1 MPRRSI
7 LTDRQR
13 AALFDLPTDDASML
27 RHYTLA
33 DDDLEIIRARR
44 RRHNRF
50 GFALQLCA
58 LRYPGRLL
66 TPGEVIPMEVTR
78 FLAAQLGLKPDD
90 LAGYARREETRH
102 EHLAALRD
110 LYGYKMFTGRG
121 SRDLKVWL
129 ESKAETA
136 RSNEDLARRFVEQ
149 CRATQTILPG
159 ITVIERLCA
168 DALVAAERRVEAR
181 IAGRL
186 DDDMRTRLDAL
197 LTEDAGGSVTRFVWL
212 RQFEVGRNSAD
223 MNRLL
228 DRLEFLQALAL
239 DRGILANVPPHR
251 VARLR
256 RQGERYFAGDLRDI
270 SGDRRLAIL
279 AVCALEWRSSIADAV
294 VETHDRIV
302 GKTWREAKSRCDAR
316 MDDAKSALKDTLQS
330 FATLGSALLEA
341 HDDRASLE
349 EAGGNAGGWISLKEL
364 VATAS
369 QLTDT
374 FAADP
379 LVHVGHGYH
388 RFRRYAPRMLRAL
401 DICAAPVAEPLL
413 AASAIIAG
421 TETATVLPLTFLRR
435 GSKWLRHLNADAGD
449 ATRLWEVAVLFHLR
463 EAFRSG
469 DIWLAQSRRF
479 GDLKDALVPVEV
491 ARATPR
497 LAMPFEPET
506 WLADR
511 KARMAD
517 AVHRL
522 ARAAKAGAIPGGS
535 IEDGTLKIDRLTAAV
550 PEEADALVLDLYGR
564 LPEVRVTDL
573 LLEVDAEVGFT
584 EAFTHLRTGAPCKD
598 RIGLLNVLLA
608 EGLNLG
614 LSKMAGATNTHD
626 FFQLSRLSRWH
637 VESEAMARALAI
649 VIEGQSNLPMA
660 RFWGGGQTA
669 SSDGQFFPTTRQGEA
684 MNLINAKYGHE
695 PGLKAYTHVSDQ
707 FGPFATQ
714 TIPATVNE
722 APYIL
727 DGLLMTEAGQ
737 KIREQYADTGGFTDH
752 VFAVTAL
759 LGFQFIPRIRD
770 LPSKRLYLFKP
781 DACPKELK
789 GLIGGKIRDR
799 LIAANW
805 PDILRS
811 VATMASGAMPPSQLL
826 RKFASYPRQHELA
839 VALREI
845 GRVERTLFIIDWLLD
860 ADMQR
865 RAQIGLNKGEAHHA
879 LKNALRIGRQ
889 GEIRD
894 RTSEGQH
901 FRMAGLNL
909 LAAIV
914 IYWNT
919 KHLGQAVASRLSCI
933 FNDCLEMNHV
943 FRGPGINNKRTSRR
957 FNDVTVRAV
966 IGHLAWVIRDDSL
979 DAIGNLKRVSALRY
993 RFVVKH
999 LFSHCTTISEFEL
1012 KGA

>member
-1 MPRRSI
+1 MPRRQV

-13 AALFDLPTDDASML
+13 SSLLDLPTDDAAL
-27 RHYTLA
+27 LHHYTLA
-33 DDDLEIIRARR
+33 DEDLEQIRR
-44 RRHNRF
+44 RRQSHNRL

-58 LRYPGRLL
+58 FRHPGRLL
-66 TPGEVIPMEVTR
+66 SPGEVIPIEVAR
-78 FLAAQLGLKPDD
+78 FIAAQLGERADD
-90 LAGYARREETRH
+90 LCCYAETDVTRRRH
-102 EHLAALRD
+102 LVELREI
-110 LYGYKMFTGRG
+110 YGYKMFTGRG
-121 SRDLKVWL
+121 ARDLKAWL
-129 ESKAETA
+129 ERAAETA

-149 CRATQTILPG
+149 CRVAQIILPG

-212 RQFEVGRNSAD
+212 RQFEIGQNSAD

-228 DRLEFLQALAL
+228 DRLEFLQGLGLAETV
-239 DRGILANVPPHR
+239 LADVPPHR
-251 VARLR
+251 IARLR

-330 FATLGSALLEA
+330 FKTLGAALLEA
-341 HDDRASLE
+341 HEDRASLE
-349 EAGGNAGGWISLKEL
+349 EAVGNAGGWISLKEL
-364 VATAS
+364 VATAA

-374 FAADP
+374 FAAD
-379 LVHVGHGYH
+379 LLAHVVHGYH

-401 DICAAPVAEPLL
+401 DICAAPVADPLL
-413 AASAIIAG
+413 AASRIIAG
-421 TETATVLPLTFLRR
+421 TETTDDRPLTFLRR
-435 GSKWLRHLNADAGD
+435 TSKWHRHLNGD
-449 ATRLWEVAVLFHLR
+449 DEHRVWEVAVLFHLR
-463 EAFRSG
+463 DAFRSG
-469 DIWLAQSRRF
+469 DIWLAHSRRY
-479 GDLKDALVPVEV
+479 GDLKEALVPVEA
-491 ARATPR
+491 ARDTPR

-511 KARMAD
+511 KARLSD
-517 AVHRL
+517 AVCRL

-573 LLEVDAEVGFT
+573 LLEVDGEVGFT

-598 RIGLLNVLLA
+598 KIGLLNVLLA

-649 VIEGQSNLPMA
+649 VIEGQSALPMA
-660 RFWGGGQTA
+660 RFWGAGQTA

-727 DGLLMTEAGQ
+727 DGLLMTDAGQ

-770 LPSKRLYLFKP
+770 LPSKRLYLFDP
-781 DACPKELK
+781 ASCPKELK
-789 GLIGGKIRDR
+789 GLIGGKIKER
-799 LIAANW
+799 LITANW

-811 VATMASGAMPPSQLL
+811 AATMMAGAMPPSQLL

-839 VALREI
+839 VTLREI
-845 GRVERTLFIIDWLLD
+845 GRIERTLFIIDWLLD

-919 KHLGQAVASRLSCI
+919 KHLGLAVAKRRREGL
-933 FNDCLEMNHV
+933 DCSPHLMAHISPLGWAHILLTGEY
-943 FRGPGINNKRTSRR
+943 RWPKRR
-957 FNDVTVRAV
+957 
-966 IGHLAWVIRDDSL
+966 
-979 DAIGNLKRVSALRY
+979 
-993 RFVVKH
+993 
-999 LFSHCTTISEFEL
+999 
-1012 KGA
+1012 

>member
-1 MPRRSI
+1 MAHRTI
-7 LTDRQR
+7 LTERQR
-13 AALFDLPTDDASML
+13 AALFDLPTDEASML

-33 DDDLEIIRARR
+33 DDDLDLIHARR
-44 RRHNRF
+44 RPHNRS

-58 LRYPGRLL
+58 LRYPGRSL
-66 TPGEVIPMEVTR
+66 TPGEVIPEAVTR
-78 FLAAQLGLKPDD
+78 FLAAQLGLRPDD
-90 LAGYARREETRH
+90 LADYAAREETRR
-102 EHLAALRD
+102 EHLAALREV
-110 LYGYKMFTGRG
+110 YGYKMFTGRG
-121 SRDLKVWL
+121 SRDLKIWL
-129 ESKAETA
+129 EDAAEA
-136 RSNEDLARRFVEQ
+136 SRSNDDLARRFVEQ

-159 ITVIERLCA
+159 VTVIERLCA
-168 DALVAAERRVEAR
+168 DALVAAERRVDAR

-186 DDDMRTRLDAL
+186 GDDIRTRLDAL

-212 RQFEVGRNSAD
+212 RQFEVGQNSAD
-223 MNRLL
+223 VNRLL
-228 DRLEFLQALAL
+228 DRLEFLQDLGLTEA
-239 DRGILANVPPHR
+239 ILAGVPPHR
-251 VARLR
+251 ISRLR

-270 SGDRRLAIL
+270 SGDRRLAVL
-279 AVCALEWRSSIADAV
+279 AVSALEWRSAIADAI

-302 GKTWREAKSRCDAR
+302 GKTWREAKSRCDAHAE
-316 MDDAKSALKDTLQS
+316 DARAALKDTLQS
-330 FATLGSALLEA
+330 FAALGSALLEA
-341 HDDRASLE
+341 HEDHASLE
-349 EAGGNAGGWISLKEL
+349 EAVGNAGGWLSLKGL
-364 VATAS
+364 VATAA

-374 FAADP
+374 LATDP
-379 LVHVGHGYH
+379 LAHVVHGYH

-401 DICAAPVAEPLL
+401 DIQAAPVAEPLL
-413 AASAIIAG
+413 TAAGIITGA
-421 TETATVLPLTFLRR
+421 ETRVTLPLTFLRR
-435 GSKWLRHLNADAGD
+435 GSKWHRHLHGEDDDGQ
-449 ATRLWEVAVLFHLR
+449 RLWEVAVLFHLR

-469 DIWLAQSRRF
+469 DIWLAHSRRF
-479 GDLKDALVPVEV
+479 GDLKDALVPTEV
-491 ARATPR
+491 AHATPR
-497 LAMPFEPET
+497 LAMPFEPDA
-506 WLADR
+506 WLTDR
-511 KARMAD
+511 RTRMSD
-517 AVHRL
+517 ALRRL

-535 IEDGTLKIDRLTAAV
+535 IEDGVLKIDRLTAAV
-550 PEEADALVLDLYGR
+550 PEEAEAVVLDLYGR
-564 LPEVRVTDL
+564 LPGIRITDL
-573 LLEVDAEVGFT
+573 LLEVDDDIGFT
-584 EAFTHLRTGAPCKD
+584 EAFTHLRTGVPCTD

-626 FFQLSRLSRWH
+626 YFQLSRLSRWH
-637 VESEAMARALAI
+637 VESEAMARALAM
-649 VIEGQSNLPMA
+649 VIEAQSSLPMA
-660 RFWGGGQTA
+660 RFWGGSQTA

-727 DGLLMTEAGQ
+727 DGLLMTDAGQ

-770 LPSKRLYLFKP
+770 LPSKRLYLFDP
-781 DACPKELK
+781 ASCPKELK
-789 GLIGGKIRDR
+789 GLIGGKIREP

-811 VATMASGAMPPSQLL
+811 AATMVAGVMPPSQLL
-826 RKFASYPRQHELA
+826 RKFAAYPRQHELA

-894 RTSEGQH
+894 RTAEGQH

-909 LAAIV
+909 LAAII

-919 KHLGQAVASRLSCI
+919 KHLGHAV
-933 FNDCLEMNHV
+933 
-943 FRGPGINNKRTSRR
+943 TSRR
-957 FNDVTVRAV
+957 HD
-966 IGHLAWVIRDDSL
+966 GLDCSPDLLAHISPLGWAHILLTGEYRWP
-979 DAIGNLKRVSALRY
+979 KR
-993 RFVVKH
+993 
-999 LFSHCTTISEFEL
+999 
-1012 KGA
+1012 

>member
-13 AALFDLPTDDASML
+13 AALFDLPAIEAEML
-27 RHYTLA
+27 YHYTLS

-44 RRHNRF
+44 RPHNRF

-66 TPGEVIPMEVTR
+66 TPGEVIPLAVTR
-78 FLAAQLGLKPDD
+78 FLAAQVGLKPDD
-90 LAGYARREETRH
+90 LAGYATREETRH
-102 EHLAALRD
+102 EHLATLREQ
-110 LYGYKMFTGRG
+110 YGYRMFSGRG
-121 SRDLKVWL
+121 ARDLKCWL
-129 ESKAETA
+129 QDAAEGA
-136 RSNEDLARRFVEQ
+136 RSNDDLARRFVEQ
-149 CRATQTILPG
+149 CRATRTILPG
-159 ITVIERLCA
+159 VTIIERLCA
-168 DALVAAERRVEAR
+168 GALVAAERRIEAR
-181 IAGRL
+181 IAERL
-186 DDDMRTRLDAL
+186 DDAMRTRLDAL

-212 RQFEVGRNSAD
+212 RQFDAGQNSAD

-228 DRLEFLQALAL
+228 DRLEFLQCLGLTETVLA
-239 DRGILANVPPHR
+239 GVPPHR
-251 VARLR
+251 IARLR

-279 AVCALEWRSSIADAV
+279 TVCVVEWRSALADAV

-316 MDDAKSALKDTLQS
+316 ADDAKAALKDTLQS

-349 EAGGNAGGWISLKEL
+349 EAVGNAGGWVSLKGL
-364 VATAS
+364 IATAA

-374 FAADP
+374 LAADP
-379 LVHVGHGYH
+379 LAHVGHGYH
-388 RFRRYAPRMLRAL
+388 RFRRYAPRMLRTL
-401 DICAAPVAEPLL
+401 DIRAAPVAEPLL
-413 AASAIIAG
+413 AASTIIAG
-421 TETATVLPLTFLRR
+421 TETTEILPLAFLRR
-435 GSKWLRHLNADAGD
+435 GSKWLRHLNADGGD
-449 ATRLWEVAVLFHLR
+449 AGRLWEVAVLFHLR
-463 EAFRSG
+463 ESFRSG
-469 DIWLAQSRRF
+469 DVWLAHSRRF
-479 GDLKDALVPVEV
+479 GDLKEALVPGEV
-491 ARATPR
+491 ARATPT
-497 LAMPFEPET
+497 LAMPFEPDI
-506 WLADR
+506 WLTDR
-511 KARMAD
+511 KARMSD
-517 AVHRL
+517 ALRRL

-535 IEDGTLKIDRLTAAV
+535 IEDGVLKIDRLTAAV
-550 PEEADALVLDLYGR
+550 PKEAEAMVLDLYKR
-564 LPEVRVTDL
+564 LPEIRVTDL
-573 LLEVDAEVGFT
+573 LLEVDDEIGFT
-584 EAFTHLRTGAPCKD
+584 EAFTHLHTGVPCKD

-614 LSKMAGATNTHD
+614 LSKMAGATNSHD
-626 FFQLSRLSRWH
+626 YFQLSRLSRWH
-637 VESEAMARALAI
+637 VEGEAMSRALAK
-649 VIEGQSNLPMA
+649 VIEAQSALPMA
-660 RFWGGGQTA
+660 RYWGAGQTA

-727 DGLLMTEAGQ
+727 DGLLMTGAGQ
-737 KIREQYADTGGFTDH
+737 NIREQYADTGGFTDH

-770 LPSKRLYLFKP
+770 LPSKRLYLFDP
-781 DACPKELK
+781 AACPKELT
-789 GLIGGKIRDR
+789 GLIGGKIKEP
-799 LIAANW
+799 LITANW

-811 VATMASGAMPPSQLL
+811 AATMVAGVMPPSQLL
-826 RKFASYPRQHELA
+826 QKFAAYPRQHELA

-845 GRVERTLFIIDWLLD
+845 GRVERTLFIVEWLLD
-860 ADMQR
+860 ANMQR

-894 RTSEGQH
+894 RSAEGQH

-909 LAAIV
+909 LAAII

-919 KHLGQAVASRLSCI
+919 KHLGQAVTNRRRAGL
-933 FNDCLEMNHV
+933 DCS
-943 FRGPGINNKRTSRR
+943 PGL
-957 FNDVTVRAV
+957 
-966 IGHLAWVIRDDSL
+966 LAHISPLGWAHIL
-979 DAIGNLKRVSALRY
+979 LTGEY
-993 RFVVKH
+993 RWPK
-999 LFSHCTTISEFEL
+999 
-1012 KGA
+1012 KA

>member
-1 MPRRSI
+1 MPRRNI

-13 AALFDLPTDDASML
+13 AVLFDLPTDEAALL

-44 RRHNRF
+44 RSHNRF

-66 TPGEVIPMEVTR
+66 APGEVIPEAVTR
-78 FLAAQLGLKPDD
+78 FLAAQLGLRPDD
-90 LAGYARREETRH
+90 LADYATREETRR
-102 EHLAALRD
+102 EHLAALREV
-110 LYGYKMFTGRG
+110 YGYKMFTGRG
-121 SRDLKVWL
+121 SRDLKAWL
-129 ESKAETA
+129 EDAAETA
-136 RSNEDLARRFVEQ
+136 RSNEDLARRFVEHS
-149 CRATQTILPG
+149 RATRTILPG
-159 ITVIERLCA
+159 VTVIERLCA
-168 DALVAAERRVEAR
+168 DALVAAERRIDDR
-181 IAGRL
+181 IGGRL
-186 DDDMRTRLDAL
+186 DGATRDRLDAL
-197 LTEDAGGSVTRFVWL
+197 LTEDADGNVSRFVWL
-212 RQFEVGRNSAD
+212 RQFEVGQNSAD

-228 DRLEFLQALAL
+228 DQLEFLQGLAL
-239 DRGILANVPPHR
+239 DRAILADVPPHR

-279 AVCALEWRSSIADAV
+279 AVCALEWRSALADAV

-316 MDDAKSALKDTLQS
+316 TDDAKAALKDTLQAFS
-330 FATLGSALLEA
+330 ILGSALLEA
-341 HDDRASLE
+341 HEDQASLE
-349 EAGGNAGGWISLKEL
+349 EAVRNAGGWSSLKGL
-364 VATAS
+364 VATAA

-374 FAADP
+374 LAADP
-379 LVHVGHGYH
+379 LAHVVHGYH
-388 RFRRYAPRMLRAL
+388 RFRRYAPRMLRIL
-401 DICAAPVAEPLL
+401 DIQAASMGAPLL
-413 AASAIIAG
+413 DAAGIIAG
-421 TETATVLPLTFLRR
+421 RGMTGTRPLTFLRR
-435 GSKWLRHLNADAGD
+435 GSKWQRHLNTDNEDAQ
-449 ATRLWEVAVLFHLR
+449 RLWEVAVLFHLR

-469 DIWLAQSRRF
+469 DIWLAHSRRF
-479 GDLKDALVPVEV
+479 GDLKDALVPAEV
-491 ARATPR
+491 ARSTPR
-497 LAMPFEPET
+497 LAMPFEPEA

-511 KARMAD
+511 KLRMSD
-517 AVHRL
+517 ALRRL

-535 IEDGTLKIDRLTAAV
+535 IEDGVLKIDRLTAAV
-550 PEEADALVLDLYGR
+550 PEEAEAVVLDLYAR
-564 LPEVRVTDL
+564 LPGIRITDL
-573 LLEVDAEVGFT
+573 LLEVDDEVGFT
-584 EAFTHLRTGAPCKD
+584 EAFTHLRTGVPCKD

-614 LSKMAGATNTHD
+614 LSKMAGATNSHD
-626 FFQLSRLSRWH
+626 FFQLSRISRWH
-637 VESEAMARALAI
+637 VESETMARALAM
-649 VIEGQSNLPMA
+649 VIEAQSSLPMA
-660 RFWGGGQTA
+660 RFWGAGLTA

-727 DGLLMTEAGQ
+727 DGLLMTDAGQ
-737 KIREQYADTGGFTDH
+737 KIREQYVDTGGFTDH

-770 LPSKRLYLFKP
+770 LPSKRLYLFDP
-781 DACPKELK
+781 ASCPKELK
-789 GLIGGKIRDR
+789 GLIGGKVKEA
-799 LIAANW
+799 LITSNW

-811 VATMASGAMPPSQLL
+811 VATMATGAMPPSQLL
-826 RKFASYPRQHELA
+826 RKFAAYPRQHELA

-901 FRMAGLNL
+901 FRIAGLNM
-909 LAAIV
+909 LAAI
-914 IYWNT
+914 IIFWNT
-919 KHLGQAVASRLSCI
+919 KHLGNAVTQRKH
-933 FNDCLEMNHV
+933 DGLECPADLLAHISPLGWAHILLTGEY
-943 FRGPGINNKRTSRR
+943 RWPKR
-957 FNDVTVRAV
+957 
-966 IGHLAWVIRDDSL
+966 
-979 DAIGNLKRVSALRY
+979 
-993 RFVVKH
+993 
-999 LFSHCTTISEFEL
+999 
-1012 KGA
+1012 

>member
-1 MPRRSI
+1 MPRRRI

-33 DDDLEIIRARR
+33 DDDLEIIHARR
-44 RRHNRF
+44 RSHNRF

-66 TPGEVIPMEVTR
+66 APGEVIPLPVTR
-78 FLAAQLGLKPDD
+78 FLAAQLGTRPDD
-90 LAGYARREETRH
+90 LAGYAAREETRH
-102 EHLAALRD
+102 EHLAILRD
-110 LYGYKMFTGRG
+110 IYGYKMFTGRG
-121 SRDLKVWL
+121 ARDLRAWL
-129 ESKAETA
+129 EDAAETA

-149 CRATQTILPG
+149 CRASQSILPG

-168 DALVAAERRVEAR
+168 DALVAAERRVDAR
-181 IAGRL
+181 IARRL
-186 DDDMRTRLDAL
+186 DDDIRTRLDAL
-197 LTEDAGGSVTRFVWL
+197 LTEDTGGSVTRFVWL

-228 DRLEFLQALAL
+228 DRLEYLQALEL
-239 DRGILANVPPHR
+239 DRGILADVPLHR
-251 VARLR
+251 IARLR
-256 RQGERYFAGDLRDI
+256 RQGARYFAGDLRDI
-270 SGDRRLAIL
+270 SDDRRLAIL
-279 AVCALEWRSSIADAV
+279 AVCALEWRSAIADIV

-330 FATLGSALLEA
+330 FKTLGAALLEA
-341 HDDRASLE
+341 HEDRASLE
-349 EAGGNAGGWISLKEL
+349 EAVGNAGGWISLKGL
-364 VATAS
+364 VATAA

-379 LVHVGHGYH
+379 LAHVGHGYH

-401 DICAAPVAEPLL
+401 EICAAPVAEPLL
-413 AASAIIAG
+413 AASVIIAG
-421 TETATVLPLTFLRR
+421 RETTDGRPLTFLRR
-435 GSKWLRHLNADAGD
+435 TSKWHRHLNGD
-449 ATRLWEVAVLFHLR
+449 DEHRVWEVAVLFHLR

-469 DIWLAQSRRF
+469 DIWLAHSRRY
-479 GDLKDALVPVEV
+479 GDLKDALVPVEA
-491 ARATPR
+491 ARDTPR
-497 LAMPFEPET
+497 LAMPFEPEA
-506 WLADR
+506 WLTDR
-511 KARMAD
+511 RLRMSD
-517 AVHRL
+517 AICRL
-522 ARAAKAGAIPGGS
+522 ARAARTGAIPGGS
-535 IEDGTLKIDRLTAAV
+535 IEDGNLKIDRLTAAV

-564 LPEVRVTDL
+564 LPEIRVTDL
-573 LLEVDAEVGFT
+573 LLEVDDETGFT

-637 VESEAMARALAI
+637 VESEAMARALAM
-649 VIEGQSNLPMA
+649 VIEGQSALPMA
-660 RFWGGGQTA
+660 RFWGAGQTA

-684 MNLINAKYGHE
+684 MNVINARYGHE

-707 FGPFATQ
+707 FSPFATQ

-727 DGLLMTEAGQ
+727 DGLLMTDAGQ

-759 LGFQFIPRIRD
+759 LGFQFIARIRD
-770 LPSKRLYLFKP
+770 LPSKRLYLFDP
-781 DACPKELK
+781 AACPKELK
-789 GLIGGKIRDR
+789 GLIGGKIRQS
-799 LIAANW
+799 LIASNW

-839 VALREI
+839 VTLREI

-865 RAQIGLNKGEAHHA
+865 RAQVGLNKGEAHHA

-919 KHLGQAVASRLSCI
+919 KHLGQAV
-933 FNDCLEMNHV
+933 
-943 FRGPGINNKRTSRR
+943 TSRR
-957 FNDVTVRAV
+957 REGLDCLPNLLAHISPLGWAHILLTGEYRWPKRA
-966 IGHLAWVIRDDSL
+966 
-979 DAIGNLKRVSALRY
+979 
-993 RFVVKH
+993 
-999 LFSHCTTISEFEL
+999 
-1012 KGA
+1012 

>member
-1 MPRRSI
+1 MAHRTV

-13 AALFDLPTDDASML
+13 AALFDLPTVEAEML
-27 RHYTLA
+27 HHYTLS

-44 RRHNRF
+44 RPHNRF

-66 TPGEVIPMEVTR
+66 TPGEVIPLAVTR
-78 FLAAQLGLKPDD
+78 FLAAQVGLKPDD
-90 LAGYARREETRH
+90 LAGYATREETRH
-102 EHLAALRD
+102 EHLATLREQ
-110 LYGYKMFTGRG
+110 YGYRMFSGRG
-121 SRDLKVWL
+121 ARDLKGWL
-129 ESKAETA
+129 QDAAEGA
-136 RSNEDLARRFVEQ
+136 RSNDDLARRFVEQ
-149 CRATQTILPG
+149 CRATRTILPG
-159 ITVIERLCA
+159 VTIIERLCA
-168 DALVAAERRVEAR
+168 DALVAAERRIESR
-181 IAGRL
+181 IAERL
-186 DDDMRTRLDAL
+186 DDAMRTRLDAL

-212 RQFEVGRNSAD
+212 RQFEAGQNSAD

-228 DRLEFLQALAL
+228 DRLEFLQRLGLNETVLA
-239 DRGILANVPPHR
+239 GVPPHR
-251 VARLR
+251 ITQLR

-279 AVCALEWRSSIADAV
+279 AVCVLEWRSALADAI

-302 GKTWREAKSRCDAR
+302 GKTWREAKSRRDAR
-316 MDDAKSALKDTLQS
+316 AEDAKAALKDTLQS

-341 HDDRASLE
+341 HEDRASLE
-349 EAGGNAGGWISLKEL
+349 EAVDNAGGWLSLKGL
-364 VATAS
+364 VATAA

-374 FAADP
+374 LAADP
-379 LVHVGHGYH
+379 LAHVGHGYH
-388 RFRRYAPRMLRAL
+388 RFRRYAPRMLRTL
-401 DICAAPVAEPLL
+401 DIRAAPVAEPLL
-413 AASAIIAG
+413 AASTIIAG
-421 TETATVLPLTFLRR
+421 TETTEILPLTFLRR
-435 GSKWLRHLNADAGD
+435 GSKWLRHLNADGGD
-449 ATRLWEVAVLFHLR
+449 AGRLWEVAVLFHLR
-463 EAFRSG
+463 ESFRSG
-469 DIWLAQSRRF
+469 DVWLAHSRRF
-479 GDLKDALVPVEV
+479 GDLKEALVPAEV
-491 ARATPR
+491 ARATPK
-497 LAMPFEPET
+497 LAMPFEPDI

-511 KARMAD
+511 KARMSD
-517 AVHRL
+517 ALRRL

-535 IEDGTLKIDRLTAAV
+535 IEDGVLKIDRLTAAV
-550 PEEADALVLDLYGR
+550 PEEAEAMVLDLYKR
-564 LPEVRVTDL
+564 LPEIRVTDL
-573 LLEVDAEVGFT
+573 LLEVDDEVGFT
-584 EAFTHLRTGAPCKD
+584 EAFTHLHTGVPCKD

-626 FFQLSRLSRWH
+626 YFQLSRLSRWH
-637 VESEAMARALAI
+637 VEGEAMSRALAK
-649 VIEGQSNLPMA
+649 VIEAQSALPMA
-660 RFWGGGQTA
+660 RFWGAGQTA

-684 MNLINAKYGHE
+684 MNLINAKYGQE

-727 DGLLMTEAGQ
+727 DGLLMTDAGQ

-770 LPSKRLYLFKP
+770 LPLKRLYLFDP
-781 DACPKELK
+781 AACPKELK
-789 GLIGGKIRDR
+789 GLIGGKIKEP
-799 LIAANW
+799 LVTANW

-811 VATMASGAMPPSQLL
+811 AATMVVGVMPPSQLL

-845 GRVERTLFIIDWLLD
+845 GRIERTLFIIDWLLD

-894 RTSEGQH
+894 RTAEGQH

-909 LAAIV
+909 LAAII

-919 KHLGQAVASRLSCI
+919 KHLGQAV
-933 FNDCLEMNHV
+933 
-943 FRGPGINNKRTSRR
+943 TSRH
-957 FNDVTVRAV
+957 RA
-966 IGHLAWVIRDDSL
+966 GLDCSPGLLAHISPLGWAHILLTGEYRWP
-979 DAIGNLKRVSALRY
+979 KRS
-993 RFVVKH
+993 
-999 LFSHCTTISEFEL
+999 
-1012 KGA
+1012 

>member
-1 MPRRSI
+1 MPRRKM

-13 AALFDLPTDDASML
+13 AALLDLPTDEAAML

-33 DDDLEIIRARR
+33 DDDLEIIHARR
-44 RRHNRF
+44 RPHNRF

-66 TPGEVIPMEVTR
+66 APGEVIPAAVTR
-78 FLAAQLGLKPDD
+78 FLAAQLGLRPDD
-90 LAGYARREETRH
+90 LVDYATREETRR
-102 EHLAALRD
+102 EHLAALREF
-110 LYGYKMFTGRG
+110 YGYKMFTGRG
-121 SRDLKVWL
+121 SRDLKGWL

-168 DALVAAERRVEAR
+168 DALVAAERRIDAR
-181 IAGRL
+181 IADRL
-186 DDDMRTRLDAL
+186 DDETRSRLDAL
-197 LTEDAGGSVTRFVWL
+197 LTETADGSVTRFVWL
-212 RQFEVGRNSAD
+212 RQFEVGQNSAD

-228 DRLEFLQALAL
+228 DRLESLQGVAV
-239 DRGILANVPPHR
+239 DRSILLSVPPHR
-251 VARLR
+251 IARLR

-279 AVCALEWRSSIADAV
+279 AVCALEWRSAIADAV

-302 GKTWREAKSRCDAR
+302 GKTWREAKRACDAR
-316 MDDAKSALKDTLQS
+316 ADDAKAALKDTLHGFS
-330 FATLGSALLEA
+330 NFGSALLEA
-341 HDDRASLE
+341 HEDQASLMD
-349 EAGGNAGGWISLKEL
+349 AVQNAGGWLSLRGL
-364 VATAS
+364 VATAA
-369 QLTDT
+369 QLSDT
-374 FAADP
+374 LAADP
-379 LVHVGHGYH
+379 LAHVVHGYH
-388 RFRRYAPRMLRAL
+388 RFRRYAPRMLQAL
-401 DICAAPVAEPLL
+401 DIHAAPVAEPLL
-413 AASAIIAG
+413 AAASIVAG
-421 TETATVLPLTFLRR
+421 TETTGNRPLNFLRR
-435 GSKWLRHLNADAGD
+435 ASKWHRHLNKDDGH
-449 ATRLWEVAVLFHLR
+449 RLWEVAVLCHLR
-463 EAFRSG
+463 DAFRAG
-469 DIWLAQSRRF
+469 DIWLAHSRRY
-479 GDLKDALVPVEV
+479 GDLKDALVPTEV

-497 LAMPFEPET
+497 LAMPYEPET

-511 KARMAD
+511 KS
-517 AVHRL
+517 RL
-522 ARAAKAGAIPGGS
+522 AEGLQRLAHAARAGAIPGGS
-535 IEDGTLKIDRLTAAV
+535 IEDGVLKIDRLTANA
-550 PEEADALVLDLYGR
+550 PEEADAMVLDLYKR
-564 LPEVRVTDL
+564 LPETRITDL
-573 LLEVDAEVGFT
+573 LLEVDDEIGFT
-584 EAFTHLRTGAPCKD
+584 EAFTHLRTGVPCKD
-598 RIGLLNVLLA
+598 RVGMLNVLLA

-626 FFQLSRLSRWH
+626 YFQLSRLSRWH
-637 VESEAMARALAI
+637 VESEAMARALAM
-649 VIEGQSNLPMA
+649 VIEGQSALPMA
-660 RFWGGGQTA
+660 RFWGGGTSA
-669 SSDGQFFPTTRQGEA
+669 SSDGQFFSTTRQGEA
-684 MNLINAKYGHE
+684 MNLINAKYGQE

-727 DGLLMTEAGQ
+727 DGLLMTDAGQ
-737 KIREQYADTGGFTDH
+737 KIREQYVDTGGFTDH

-770 LPSKRLYLFKP
+770 LPSKRLYLFDP
-781 DACPKELK
+781 SACPKELK
-789 GLIGGKIRDR
+789 GLIGGKVREHVISS
-799 LIAANW
+799 NW

-811 VATMASGAMPPSQLL
+811 AATMVAGAMPPSQLL
-826 RKFASYPRQHELA
+826 RKFSAYPRQHELA

-894 RTSEGQH
+894 RTTEGQH

-909 LAAIV
+909 LTTII

-919 KHLGQAVASRLSCI
+919 KHLGQAVASRRRTGL
-933 FNDCLEMNHV
+933 DCSPDL
-943 FRGPGINNKRTSRR
+943 
-957 FNDVTVRAV
+957 
-966 IGHLAWVIRDDSL
+966 LAHISPLGWAHIIL
-979 DAIGNLKRVSALRY
+979 TGEY
-993 RFVVKH
+993 RWPK
-999 LFSHCTTISEFEL
+999 
-1012 KGA
+1012 KGSQKP

>member
-13 AALFDLPTDDASML
+13 AALFDLPTDNASML

-33 DDDLEIIRARR
+33 DDDLEIIHARR
-44 RRHNRF
+44 RPHNRF

-66 TPGEVIPMEVTR
+66 APGEVIPLPVTR
-78 FLAAQLGLKPDD
+78 FLAAQLGIRPDD
-90 LAGYARREETRH
+90 LAGYAAREETRH
-102 EHLAALRD
+102 EHLAILRD
-110 LYGYKMFTGRG
+110 IYGYKMFAGRG
-121 SRDLKVWL
+121 ARDLKIWL
-129 ESKAETA
+129 EGAAETA

-149 CRATQTILPG
+149 CRVAQIILPG

-212 RQFEVGRNSAD
+212 RQFEIGRNSAD

-228 DRLEFLQALAL
+228 DRLEFLQGLGLAETV
-239 DRGILANVPPHR
+239 LADVPPHR
-251 VARLR
+251 IARLR

-330 FATLGSALLEA
+330 FKTLGAALLEA
-341 HDDRASLE
+341 HQDQASLE
-349 EAGGNAGGWISLKEL
+349 EAVGNAGGWISLKEL
-364 VATAS
+364 VATAA

-379 LVHVGHGYH
+379 LAHVVHGYH
-388 RFRRYAPRMLRAL
+388 RLRRYAPRMLRAL
-401 DICAAPVAEPLL
+401 DICAAPVADPLL
-413 AASAIIAG
+413 AASRIIAG
-421 TETATVLPLTFLRR
+421 TETTDDRPLTFLRR
-435 GSKWLRHLNADAGD
+435 TSKWHRHLNGD
-449 ATRLWEVAVLFHLR
+449 DEHRVWEVAVLFHLR
-463 EAFRSG
+463 DAFRSG
-469 DIWLAQSRRF
+469 DIWLAHSRRY
-479 GDLKDALVPVEV
+479 GDLKEALVPVEA
-491 ARATPR
+491 ARDTPR

-511 KARMAD
+511 KARLSD
-517 AVHRL
+517 AVCRL

-550 PEEADALVLDLYGR
+550 PEEAAALVLDLHRR

-573 LLEVDAEVGFT
+573 LLEVDDEIGFT
-584 EAFTHLRTGAPCKD
+584 EAFTHLRTGVPCKD

-649 VIEGQSNLPMA
+649 VIEGQSALPMA
-660 RFWGGGQTA
+660 RFWGAGQTA

-727 DGLLMTEAGQ
+727 DGLLMTDAGQ

-770 LPSKRLYLFKP
+770 LPSKRLYLFDP
-781 DACPKELK
+781 ASCPKELK
-789 GLIGGKIRDR
+789 GLIGGKIKER
-799 LIAANW
+799 LITANW

-811 VATMASGAMPPSQLL
+811 AATMVAGAMPPSQLL

-845 GRVERTLFIIDWLLD
+845 GRIERTLFIIDWLLD

-919 KHLGQAVASRLSCI
+919 KHLGQAVASRRRESL
-933 FNDCLEMNHV
+933 DCPPN
-943 FRGPGINNKRTSRR
+943 
-957 FNDVTVRAV
+957 
-966 IGHLAWVIRDDSL
+966 HLAHISPLGWAHILLTGEYRWP
-979 DAIGNLKRVSALRY
+979 KRR
-993 RFVVKH
+993 
-999 LFSHCTTISEFEL
+999 
-1012 KGA
+1012 

>member
-13 AALFDLPTDDASML
+13 AALFDLPTDEASML

-33 DDDLEIIRARR
+33 DDDLELIHARR
-44 RRHNRF
+44 RSHNRF

-66 TPGEVIPMEVTR
+66 APGEVIPLAVTR
-78 FLAAQLGLKPDD
+78 FLAAQLGIRPDE
-90 LAGYARREETRH
+90 LAGYAAREETRH
-102 EHLAALRD
+102 EHLAALRAI
-110 LYGYKMFTGRG
+110 YGYKMFTGRG
-121 SRDLKVWL
+121 ARDLKAWL
-129 ESKAETA
+129 EGAAETA

-149 CRATQTILPG
+149 CRAAQTILPG

-168 DALVAAERRVEAR
+168 DALVAAERRVDAR
-181 IAGRL
+181 VAGQL

-212 RQFEVGRNSAD
+212 RQFEIGRNSAD

-239 DRGILANVPPHR
+239 DRGILANVQPHR

-279 AVCALEWRSSIADAV
+279 AVCALEWRGAIADAV

-316 MDDAKSALKDTLQS
+316 MDDAKLALKDTLQS
-330 FATLGSALLEA
+330 FKTLGAALLEA
-341 HDDRASLE
+341 HEDRASLE
-349 EAGGNAGGWISLKEL
+349 EAVGNAGGWISLKGL
-364 VATAS
+364 VATAE

-379 LVHVGHGYH
+379 LVHVVHGYH

-421 TETATVLPLTFLRR
+421 TKMAAVLPLTFLRR
-435 GSKWLRHLNADAGD
+435 GSKWLRHLDAEADEAS
-449 ATRLWEVAVLFHLR
+449 RHWEVAVLFHLR

-469 DIWLAQSRRF
+469 DIWLAHSRRY
-479 GDLKDALVPVEV
+479 GDLKEALVPVEI
-491 ARATPR
+491 ARVTPR

-522 ARAAKAGAIPGGS
+522 ARSAKAGAIPGGS

-550 PEEADALVLDLYGR
+550 PEEADALVLDLYRR

-573 LLEVDAEVGFT
+573 LLEVDDEIGFT
-584 EAFTHLRTGAPCKD
+584 EAFTHLRTGVPCKD
-598 RIGLLNVLLA
+598 RIGLLNVLLS

-637 VESEAMARALAI
+637 VESEAMARALAT
-649 VIEGQSNLPMA
+649 VIEGQSRLPMA
-660 RFWGGGQTA
+660 RFWGGGQSA

-727 DGLLMTEAGQ
+727 DGLLLTDAGQ

-770 LPSKRLYLFKP
+770 LPSKRLYLFDP
-781 DACPKELK
+781 ASCPKELK
-789 GLIGGKIRDR
+789 GLIGGQIKER
-799 LIAANW
+799 LIVANW

-839 VALREI
+839 VTLREI

-919 KHLGQAVASRLSCI
+919 KHLGQAVAGRRREGLGCSPNLLAHTSPLGWAHILLTGEYRW
-933 FNDCLEMNHV
+933 
-943 FRGPGINNKRTSRR
+943 PKR
-957 FNDVTVRAV
+957 A
-966 IGHLAWVIRDDSL
+966 
-979 DAIGNLKRVSALRY
+979 
-993 RFVVKH
+993 
-999 LFSHCTTISEFEL
+999 
-1012 KGA
+1012 